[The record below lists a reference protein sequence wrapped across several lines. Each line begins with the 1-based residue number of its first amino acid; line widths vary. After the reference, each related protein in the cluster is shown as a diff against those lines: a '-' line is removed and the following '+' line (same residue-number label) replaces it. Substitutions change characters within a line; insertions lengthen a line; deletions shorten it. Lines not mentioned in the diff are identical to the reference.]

1 MFKIEVK
8 NDEQFSTLGTE
19 FLDGKLIVYGFG
31 FVTVELEFYING
43 KSIGQYT
50 YESKYSKSFY
60 KISMNNDE
68 IVILEEPV
76 NTGIYNETVLIP
88 EAPRVINH
96 REIGT
101 LYRK

>member
-8 NDEQFSTLGTE
+8 NDKQFSTLGIE

-31 FVTVELEFYING
+31 HEAISFEFYSNG
-43 KSIGQYT
+43 RSLGQYT

-60 KISMNNDE
+60 KISMSNDE

-76 NTGIYNETVLIP
+76 NTTIYNETVLIP
-88 EAPRVINH
+88 EARTINH